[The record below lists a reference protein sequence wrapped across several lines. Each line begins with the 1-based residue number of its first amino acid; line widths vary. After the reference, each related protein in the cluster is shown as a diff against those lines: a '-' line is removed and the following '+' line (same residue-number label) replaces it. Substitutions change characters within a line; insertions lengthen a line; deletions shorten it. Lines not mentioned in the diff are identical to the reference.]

1 MASMHVDDFGGT
13 ITMTVKDRGTV
24 KNISAATLKQ
34 IVVRHPNGTV
44 DAPLA
49 ASFVT
54 DGSDGKI
61 VVTIADGLLDAGGKF
76 DFQAIITTGST
87 SKFHS
92 EWVSHVV
99 KPNLAA

>member
-24 KNISAATLKQ
+24 KDISAATAKQ
-34 IVVRHPNGTV
+34 IVVQDPTGTITT
-44 DAPLA
+44 LT

-61 VVTIADGLLDAGGKF
+61 VATISSSLLAAGGGNYL
-76 DFQAIITTGST
+76 FQAIITTSST

-92 EWVSHVV
+92 DWVSHYV
-99 KPNLAA
+99 KPNLE